1 MRRLTDALYPLTT
14 LAVLLLAWE
23 ASVRLFDVPNYIL
36 PSLSQVGEALWRG
49 YVEGEYWRHLG
60 FTLTAMLWGYAIGSG
75 VALVLGALVAE
86 IRLVERFVFA
96 FVVGLQSVPKV
107 ALAPL
112 VIVWFGFGI
121 ESKVVLVALICFFP
135 TFINVIAG
143 FRSVD
148 PAVVDMMHAF
158 GASRRRI
165 LWEVKLP
172 GAASSIIAGLQVG
185 VVLGLIG
192 AVVGEFIASTRG
204 LGHLIQNAATNLDLG
219 TVFGAIASLAAIG
232 IIGTQLLRAL
242 QRRVVFWERGGRGGA
257 ASVVTEG

>member
-1 MRRLTDALYPLTT
+1 MRRLADAAYPLTS
-14 LAVLLLAWE
+14 LLLLLLVWE
-23 ASVRLFDVPNYIL
+23 ASVRLLEIPNYIL
-36 PSLSQVGEALWRG
+36 PSLAQVGEALWRG
-49 YVEGEYWRHLG
+49 YVEGEYWRHVG
-60 FTLTAMLWGYAIGSG
+60 FTLTAMLWGYVVGSG
-75 VALVLGALVAE
+75 LALILGALVAE
-86 IRLVERFVFA
+86 IRLVERFIFA

-112 VIVWFGFGI
+112 IIVWFGFGI

-148 PAVVDMMHAF
+148 PAIVDMMQAF
-158 GASRRRI
+158 GASRLRI
-165 LWEVKLP
+165 LYEVKIP
-172 GAASSIIAGLQVG
+172 GAAGTIIAGLQVG
-185 VVLGLIG
+185 IVLGLIG

-204 LGHLIQNAATNLDLG
+204 LGHLIQNAASNLDLG

-242 QRRVVFWERGGRGGA
+242 QRRVVFWERGGRGRA
-257 ASVVTEG
+257 TSVVTEG

>member
-1 MRRLTDALYPLTT
+1 MKRLLDALYPLTT
-14 LAVLLLAWE
+14 LAILLLVWE
-23 ASVRLFDVPNYIL
+23 ASVQLLDVPNYIL
-36 PSLSQVGEALWRG
+36 PSLAQVGESLWRG
-49 YVEGEYWRHLG
+49 YVEGEYWRHIA
-60 FTLTAMLWGYAIGSG
+60 FTLTAMLWGYAVGSG
-75 VALVLGALVAE
+75 LALLLGALVAE
-86 IRLVERFVFA
+86 IRLVERFIFA

-112 VIVWFGFGI
+112 IIVWFGFGI

-148 PAVVDMMHAF
+148 PSVVEMMQAF
-158 GASRRRI
+158 GASRLRI
-165 LWEVKLP
+165 LYEVKIP

-192 AVVGEFIASTRG
+192 AVVGEFIASTHG

-219 TVFGAIASLAAIG
+219 TVFGAIASLAAFG
-232 IIGTQLLRAL
+232 IIGTQALRAL
-242 QRRVVFWERGGRGGA
+242 HRRVVFWERGRGGA

>member
-1 MRRLTDALYPLTT
+1 MSRVLDILYPLTT
-14 LAVLLLAWE
+14 LAVLLLVWE
-23 ASVRLFDVPNYIL
+23 ASVQLLDVPNYIL
-36 PSLSQVGEALWRG
+36 PSLAQVGEALWRG
-49 YVEGEYWRHLG
+49 YVEGEYWRHVA
-60 FTLTAMLWGYAIGSG
+60 FTLTAMLWGYAAGSG
-75 VALVLGALVAE
+75 LALLLGALVAE
-86 IRLVERFVFA
+86 IRLVERFIFA

-121 ESKVVLVALICFFP
+121 ESKIVLVALICFFP

-148 PAVVDMMHAF
+148 PAMVDMMHAF
-158 GASRRRI
+158 GASRLRI
-165 LWEVKLP
+165 LFEVKLP
-172 GAASSIIAGLQVG
+172 AAAGAIIAGLQVG

-192 AVVGEFIASTRG
+192 AVVGEFIASTHG

-219 TVFGAIASLAAIG
+219 AVFAAIASLAAFG
-232 IIGTQLLRAL
+232 IIGTQALRLLH
-242 QRRVVFWERGGRGGA
+242 RRVVFWEGGRAGA

>member
-1 MRRLTDALYPLTT
+1 MNRLRDALYPLST
-14 LAVLLLAWE
+14 LAVLLLVWE
-23 ASVRLFDVPNYIL
+23 ASVQLLDVPNYIL
-36 PSLSQVGEALWRG
+36 PSLAQVGEALWRG
-49 YVEGEYWRHLG
+49 YVEGEYWRHAA
-60 FTLTAMLWGYAIGSG
+60 FTLTAMLWGYAAGSLL
-75 VALVLGALVAE
+75 ALLLGALVAE
-86 IRLVERFVFA
+86 IRLVERFIFA

-121 ESKVVLVALICFFP
+121 ESKIVLVALICFFP

-148 PAVVDMMHAF
+148 PALVEMMHAC
-158 GASRRRI
+158 GASRLRI
-165 LWEVKLP
+165 LFEVKIP
-172 GAASSIIAGLQVG
+172 GAAGSIIAGLQVG

-219 TVFGAIASLAAIG
+219 AVFGAIASLAAFG
-232 IIGTQLLRAL
+232 IIGTQALRAL
-242 QRRVVFWERGGRGGA
+242 HRRVVFWERGTRGA
-257 ASVVTEG
+257 ASVVMEG